1 MNIIKLL
8 ESLKREGNEEFLVG
22 CKLIASVGEDHL
34 KTACSIY
41 GKAVEAMVEYEGEE
55 GDKLSDEEQQQYDI
69 LKPTMF
75 INLAAANLKL
85 RSPEGAKKCCNVAI
99 MFCNNPSLLL
109 EDLGDTD
116 EDVALLEP
124 VALPWAS
131 IAMKAI
137 FRRGKC
143 WQDMGDLQR
152 ALDNYRIAQRLS
164 PKEKAIIDSI
174 AEVCATLGISTVD
187 DTESLSV
194 PSELTDPDK
203 DKGLAKVE
211 QKKTSSTDLQ
221 STVNGGSCWLRRGT
235 WSQDIEDVVVSFP
248 VGTLLGH
255 LQRPSES
262 SSAADIEGF
271 KKKTRKHGWNI
282 EISRQSILISY
293 IEPTTQ
299 GETVFDSLKVLE
311 LDLQH
316 PVVADASTWTLE
328 MEPQATA
335 PSIATATTAAEAE
348 GPHKTGSTP
357 TEANTKSP
365 SVLVLH
371 LAKDLSAFRGSSS
384 VDDSNGNSS
393 KWYPGCEW
401 WDR

>member
-1 MNIIKLL
+1 
-8 ESLKREGNEEFLVG
+8 
-22 CKLIASVGEDHL
+22 VGEDHL

-41 GKAVEAMVEYEGEE
+41 GKAVEVMVEFEGEE

-85 RSPEGAKKCCNVAI
+85 RSPEGAKKCCNVAL

-116 EDVALLEP
+116 EDIDLLEP

-131 IAMKAI
+131 IAMKAL

-143 WQDMGDLQR
+143 WQDMGDLQK

-164 PKEKAIIDSI
+164 PKEKAIIESI
-174 AEVCATLGISTVD
+174 AEVCASLGISVAE
-187 DTESLSV
+187 DTES
-194 PSELTDPDK
+194 PSAPSDPTDPDK
-203 DKGLAKVE
+203 GRPNVE
-211 QKKTSSTDLQ
+211 RKATDLQ

-235 WSQDIEDVVVSFP
+235 WSQDIEDAVVSFP
-248 VGTLLGH
+248 VSTLLGH
-255 LQRPSES
+255 LQRPSER
-262 SSAADIEGF
+262 SSAADSEGF
-271 KKKTRKHGWNI
+271 KKKTRKHGWSI

-299 GETVFDSLKVLE
+299 GETVFDSLKALE

-328 MEPQATA
+328 LGPPSAALSTATA
-335 PSIATATTAAEAE
+335 ATTATTAAAADAE
-348 GPHKTGSTP
+348 KAE
-357 TEANTKSP
+357 TEGP

-371 LAKDLSAFRGSSS
+371 LAKDLSAFRGSS
-384 VDDSNGNSS
+384 DDSNGKSS
-393 KWYPGCEW
+393 EWHPGCEW
-401 WDR
+401 WDRYLNLTY